1 MKRIGMK
8 IYKTIE
14 SINLN
19 SEYVLQDIKNNVIE
33 YFNDIDTIEVK
44 FKGNI
49 EYSCHIIENWYRDFE
64 KIKKNINDCET
75 IEELKKMLKEK
86 YDLIFEVKIEDIR
99 SNINE

>member
-44 FKGNI
+44 FKGN
-49 EYSCHIIENWYRDFE
+49 R
-64 KIKKNINDCET
+64 
-75 IEELKKMLKEK
+75 
-86 YDLIFEVKIEDIR
+86 
-99 SNINE
+99 

>member
-44 FKGNI
+44 FKGNR
-49 EYSCHIIENWYRDFE
+49 EYSCRIIEHWYRDFE
-64 KIKKNINDCET
+64 KIKRNINDCET
-75 IEELKKMLKEK
+75 IEELKIMLKEK

>member
-19 SEYVLQDIKNNVIE
+19 SENVLQDIKTNVIE

-44 FKGNI
+44 FKGNR
-49 EYSCHIIENWYRDFE
+49 EYSCHIIEHWYRDFE
-64 KIKKNINDCET
+64 KIKRNINDCET
-75 IEELKKMLKEK
+75 IEELKIMLKEK
-86 YDLIFEVKIEDIR
+86 YDLIFEAKIEDVR